1 MTPIMRHARF
11 VTIFLGTVAFGQMC
25 IAGTWYD
32 DFSDRTLEDWGR
44 PGQFKDDR
52 YSVGV
57 NKGRF
62 NFRGK
67 REIAN
72 LSLGNWKLGEI
83 HDFSLKLKFMYR
95 RIEVPVESSWE
106 IVYMVENKDTG
117 EWEAD
122 LSFGFSHALGFLV
135 EPGVVFIFIYGP
147 PTEEH
152 PQFGLIGGNLAR
164 ARFRYEDEVWYTLK
178 IEKDGNRYMFWIE
191 DFGLEIFEDSVP
203 KGRILLHFVGRFN
216 LWLDDFTVTGPTVP
230 DGGPGFPRA
239 ILPAEKLTTTW
250 GKLKMRE

>member
-1 MTPIMRHARF
+1 MTPRMRHARF
-11 VTIFLGTVAFGQMC
+11 VTILLGTVAFGKMC
-25 IAGTWYD
+25 IAGTWID

-44 PGQFKDDR
+44 PGQFKDDK

-72 LSLGNWKLGEI
+72 LTLGNSKIGEI

-95 RIEVPVESSWE
+95 RIEVPVESSWA
-106 IVYMVENKDTG
+106 IVYMIENKDTG

-122 LSFGFSHALGFLV
+122 LDFRFHHALGFLV
-135 EPGVVFIFIYGP
+135 EPGVVFISVSGP
-147 PTEEH
+147 PTEH
-152 PQFGLIGGNLAR
+152 PQLGLVIHPLAS
-164 ARFRYEDEVWYTLK
+164 ARFRYEDEVWFSLK

-216 LWLDDFTVTGPTVP
+216 LWLDDFTVKGPTVP
-230 DGGPGFPRA
+230 EGGPGFPRVVF
-239 ILPAEKLTTTW
+239 PAEKLTTTW

>member
-1 MTPIMRHARF
+1 MGSRLA
-11 VTIFLGTVAFGQMC
+11 
-25 IAGTWYD
+25 
-32 DFSDRTLEDWGR
+32 
-44 PGQFKDDR
+44 
-52 YSVGV
+52 
-57 NKGRF
+57 
-62 NFRGK
+62 
-67 REIAN
+67 
-72 LSLGNWKLGEI
+72 
-83 HDFSLKLKFMYR
+83 
-95 RIEVPVESSWE
+95 
-106 IVYMVENKDTG
+106 
-117 EWEAD
+117 
-122 LSFGFSHALGFLV
+122 FGFSHALGFLV

-152 PQFGLIGGNLAR
+152 PQLGLIGGNLAS
-164 ARFRYEDEVWYTLK
+164 ARFRYEDEVWYTLM